1 MAIDILSLKPT
12 TISRDLKGKFVCI
25 YSLPKVG
32 KTSMACQFPKNL
44 LLGFEHGW
52 NAIAGAKAVDI
63 TKWADFKQILR
74 QLEQPAAREMYD
86 TITIDTV
93 GLAWQMCEDFVC
105 AQNGVQKISDIPW
118 GGGYTACKKE
128 FVKGWSIMTSKMSK
142 KEFENSL
149 RKITQLGYGLVVI
162 AHVERRIEKRADD
175 SEVEILGP
183 AIPKRAYEIVNQLVD
198 IIGYIDIT
206 WDEEGNSERWLY
218 TRKTPTVMAGSRF
231 KYLEPKIKFGY
242 NELVNA
248 ISDAIDKAEKL
259 DGATVVDKTERIIEE
274 ALDYNAIRAE
284 ASALWKQL
292 VGEGENANA
301 EMAKTILKKVEMIF
315 GRTMKLSEITED
327 QVDLFNLVVIEMRD
341 LAKAS

>member
-1 MAIDILSLKPT
+1 M
-12 TISRDLKGKFVCI
+12 
-25 YSLPKVG
+25 
-32 KTSMACQFPKNL
+32 
-44 LLGFEHGW
+44 
-52 NAIAGAKAVDI
+52 
-63 TKWADFKQILR
+63 
-74 QLEQPAAREMYD
+74 
-86 TITIDTV
+86 
-93 GLAWQMCEDFVC
+93 
-105 AQNGVQKISDIPW
+105 
-118 GGGYTACKKE
+118 
-128 FVKGWSIMTSKMSK
+128 
-142 KEFENSL
+142 
-149 RKITQLGYGLVVI
+149 
-162 AHVERRIEKRADD
+162 
-175 SEVEILGP
+175 
-183 AIPKRAYEIVNQLVD
+183 KRAYEIVNQLVD

-218 TRKTPTVMAGSRF
+218 TRKTPTIMAGSRF

>member
-63 TKWADFKQILR
+63 TKWADYKQVLR

-128 FVKGWSIMTSKMSK
+128 F
-142 KEFENSL
+142 ENCL

-274 ALDYNAIRAE
+274 TLDYNAIRAE

>member
-63 TKWADFKQILR
+63 TKWADYKQVLR

-128 FVKGWSIMTSKMSK
+128 F
-142 KEFENSL
+142 ENCL
-149 RKITQLGYGLVVI
+149 RKITQLGYGLVII

-259 DGATVVDKTERIIEE
+259 DGATVVDKSERIIEE

>member
-63 TKWADFKQILR
+63 TKWADYKQVLR

-128 FVKGWSIMTSKMSK
+128 F
-142 KEFENSL
+142 ENCL